1 MHKNYEV
8 LKEHELNII
17 RDIQEKKLN
26 DVKELQ
32 DQINFFRISCN
43 EKDDTIKERER
54 TIQDLQDQIRRMG
67 FDQEKEASAKQV
79 V

>member
-32 DQINFFRISCN
+32 DQINTFRISCN